1 MQTIYLLFVNGK
13 YFRSYVNEDL
23 ANLNGVK
30 TGLLYHIEESILD
43 EQDEFELLLED
54 DKLIIYSN
62 TDNNIEFNYD
72 IDTDSHEFGGGSHD
86 EDGLGYLKSLTNI
99 SLGGKSIDEMS
110 LSKEFINQFEKEVE
124 SINYNLT
131 YNV

>member
-1 MQTIYLLFVNGK
+1 MQTIYLLFINGK
-13 YFRSYVNEDL
+13 YFRSYVNRDI

-30 TGLLYHIEESILD
+30 SGLLYNIEETILD

-62 TDNNIEFNYD
+62 TDNNIEFD
-72 IDTDSHEFGGGSHD
+72 FEIDTDSHEFGGGSPD
-86 EDGLGYLKSLTNI
+86 EDGLGCLKSLTNI

-124 SINYNLT
+124 TINYNLT
-131 YNV
+131 YNA

>member
-62 TDNNIEFNYD
+62 TDNNIEFNYE
-72 IDTDSHEFGGGSHD
+72 IDTDSHEFGGGSPD

>member
-72 IDTDSHEFGGGSHD
+72 IDTDSHEFGGGSPD

>member
-1 MQTIYLLFVNGK
+1 MQTIYLLFINGK
-13 YFRSYVNEDL
+13 YFRSYVNRDI

-30 TGLLYHIEESILD
+30 SGLLYNIEETILD

-62 TDNNIEFNYD
+62 TDNNIEFD
-72 IDTDSHEFGGGSHD
+72 FEIDTDSHEFGGGSPD
-86 EDGLGYLKSLTNI
+86 EDGLGFLKSLTNI

-124 SINYNLT
+124 TINYNLT

>member
-43 EQDEFELLLED
+43 EQDEYELLLED

>member
-1 MQTIYLLFVNGK
+1 MQTIYLLFINGK
-13 YFRSYVNEDL
+13 YFRSYVNRDI

-30 TGLLYHIEESILD
+30 SGLLYNIEETILD

-54 DKLIIYSN
+54 EKLIIYSN
-62 TDNNIEFNYD
+62 TDNNIEFNFE
-72 IDTDSHEFGGGSHD
+72 IDTYSHEFGGGSHD

-124 SINYNLT
+124 TINYNLT
-131 YNV
+131 YNA

>member
-30 TGLLYHIEESILD
+30 SELLFNIEETILD

-72 IDTDSHEFGGGSHD
+72 IDTHSHEFGGGSPD

>member
-1 MQTIYLLFVNGK
+1 MQTIYLLFINGK
-13 YFRSYVNEDL
+13 YFRSYVNRDI

-30 TGLLYHIEESILD
+30 SGLLYNIEETILD
-43 EQDEFELLLED
+43 EQDDFELLLED

-62 TDNNIEFNYD
+62 TDNNIEFEFE
-72 IDTDSHEFGGGSHD
+72 IDTDSHEFGGGSSD
-86 EDGLGYLKSLTNI
+86 EDGLGYLKSLSNI

-124 SINYNLT
+124 TINYNLT

>member
-1 MQTIYLLFVNGK
+1 MQTIYLLFINGK
-13 YFRSYVNEDL
+13 YFRSYVNRDI

-30 TGLLYHIEESILD
+30 SGLLYNIEETILD

-62 TDNNIEFNYD
+62 TDNNIEFD
-72 IDTDSHEFGGGSHD
+72 FEIDTDSHEFGGGSPD

-124 SINYNLT
+124 TINYNLT

>member
-30 TGLLYHIEESILD
+30 TGLLYNIEESILD

-62 TDNNIEFNYD
+62 TDNNIEFNYE
-72 IDTDSHEFGGGSHD
+72 IDTDSHEFGGGSPD

>member
-1 MQTIYLLFVNGK
+1 MQTIYLLFINGK
-13 YFRSYVNEDL
+13 YFRSYVNRDI

-30 TGLLYHIEESILD
+30 SGLLYNIEETILD

-62 TDNNIEFNYD
+62 TDNNIKFDFE

-86 EDGLGYLKSLTNI
+86 EDGLGCLKSLTNI

-124 SINYNLT
+124 TINYNLT

>member
-62 TDNNIEFNYD
+62 TDNNIEFNYE
-72 IDTDSHEFGGGSHD
+72 IDTDSHEFGGGYPD

>member
-1 MQTIYLLFVNGK
+1 MQTIYLLFINGK
-13 YFRSYVNEDL
+13 YFRSYVNIDI

-30 TGLLYHIEESILD
+30 SGLLYNIEETILD
-43 EQDEFELLLED
+43 EQDEFELILEE

-62 TDNNIEFNYD
+62 TDNNIEFD
-72 IDTDSHEFGGGSHD
+72 FEIDTDSHEFGGGSPD

-124 SINYNLT
+124 TINYNLT

>member
-30 TGLLYHIEESILD
+30 TGLLYNIEESILD

-62 TDNNIEFNYD
+62 TDDNIEFNYEID
-72 IDTDSHEFGGGSHD
+72 IDSHEFGGGSPD